1 MNICIRKAEPE
12 DLSFLFELEKKAF
25 PLFQQN
31 SKESLRKGIKSS
43 FQEIL
48 IAELKNKI
56 KTSIGSVV
64 LFKYKNTLRL
74 YSIAIIKEFQNKGLG
89 DYLLKHVIEYANQ
102 NNFERIVLEA
112 SANNN
117 KLIEWYKNKGFNQIN
132 NIKDYYCT
140 NEDAIKMEYKTNII
154 PKLKK
159 TNNLIVINQPFKW
172 DNADIN
178 ANIISVKEYINNPI
192 YQNSSDYRVFN
203 LCSSYK
209 YQSYGY
215 YISLLA
221 SARGQRVIPSIATIR
236 DFRIINVIH
245 SAAYE
250 VDELINQLLK
260 KHDTNSFSL
269 NIYFGQTTNKAYNNL
284 ANKLYLL
291 FEAPLFKVNFIKHDK
306 WLIKDIKIL
315 TLKNISA
322 EESESLYTYA
332 SNYFNKKRYNLPKLT
347 NYKYDLAIL
356 VNPNEVNPPSN
367 QEALQRI
374 KKAANKKGLYV
385 EFITKNDA
393 DKINE
398 FDALFIRETTN
409 VNHHTY
415 EMSRLAF
422 AEGLVVIDDP
432 WSIMRCSN
440 KIYQN
445 ELFKKHKI
453 RTPKTTVLTKNL
465 FEASQLND
473 FKYPL
478 VLKQP
483 DSAFSLGVIKVN
495 SKEEVVN
502 ELHKLFK
509 ISDMVI
515 CQEFLYSEF
524 DWRIGILDNKP
535 YFACKYYMSKDHW
548 QIYNWNSNSGEQEGD
563 SETLNIEDVPTD
575 IVKTALKAASLIGDG
590 LYGVDLKLVNGKV
603 YVVEVNDNPN
613 LDYGIEDIVLKDQ
626 LYDTLIDSI
635 INRIEIA
642 KNIRK
647 INFTTNKLS

>member
-1 MNICIRKAEPE
+1 MNICIRKAKPE
-12 DLSFLFELEKKAF
+12 DLSFLYELEKQSF
-25 PLFQQN
+25 PVFQQN
-31 SKESLRKGIKSS
+31 SKQSLRNSINSS
-43 FQEIL
+43 FQEIF
-48 IAELKNKI
+48 IAELKNKTKI
-56 KTSIGSVV
+56 RVGSIV

-74 YSIAIIKEFQNKGLG
+74 YSIALLKEFQNKGLG
-89 DYLLKHVIEYANQ
+89 DYLIKHVIEFAIR

-112 SANNN
+112 NAYNN
-117 KLIEWYKNKGFNQIN
+117 KLIEWYKKHGFYQIDK
-132 NIKDYYCT
+132 IIDYYGK
-140 NEDAIKMEYKTNII
+140 NEDAIKMEYNTNII
-154 PKLKK
+154 PKPQK

-178 ANIISVKEYINNPI
+178 ANIISVKEYINNPV
-192 YQNSSDYRVFN
+192 YQNNSDYRVFN

-260 KHDTNSFSL
+260 KHEANSFSL
-269 NIYFGQTTNKAYNNL
+269 NIYFGQTINKSYNNL

-322 EESESLYTYA
+322 EESESLYTFA

-356 VNPNEVNPPSN
+356 INPNEVNPPSN

-465 FEASQLND
+465 FEASQIND

-535 YFACKYYMSKDHW
+535 YFACKYYMSKNHW

-563 SETLNIEDVPTD
+563 SETLNIDDVAED

-626 LYDTLIDSI
+626 LYETLIDSI
-635 INRIEIA
+635 VNRIEIA